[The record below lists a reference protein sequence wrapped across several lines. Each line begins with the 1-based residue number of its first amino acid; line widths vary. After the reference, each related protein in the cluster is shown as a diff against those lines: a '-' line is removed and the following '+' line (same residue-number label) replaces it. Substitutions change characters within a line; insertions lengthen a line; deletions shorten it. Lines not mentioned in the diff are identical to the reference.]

1 MKKMASV
8 LTAACAL
15 CLALASC
22 VSSGSGSNTG
32 SGSGSGTSSGAGRE
46 PAYLIKAQRDSGF
59 VADYR
64 AFFAIAGDSVTEI
77 SASKFENWTLGDG
90 SDYERINAVTC
101 VFDAYAP
108 VGDPMEW
115 RFKQSE
121 YDTRN
126 FDVQLLVWDLKRMGV
141 TYTGSVYI
149 LITMFDN
156 YRVVQA
162 VKMDG
167 SSALAESYAAFR
179 DDDMLTLPK
188 GADLSSLRSF
198 YRHK

>member
-1 MKKMASV
+1 ML
-8 LTAACAL
+8 LTCAV

-22 VSSGSGSNTG
+22 ASTKTNGGSAASSGNPAK
-32 SGSGSGTSSGAGRE
+32 GAE

-64 AFFAIAGDSVTEI
+64 AFFAIDGDSVTEI
-77 SASKFENWTLGDG
+77 SASKFDNWTLGDG

-126 FDVQLLVWDLKRMGV
+126 YDVQLLVWDLKRMGL

-149 LITMFDN
+149 LITLFDN

-162 VKMDG
+162 VQMDG

-179 DDDMLTLPK
+179 DDDMLALPK
-188 GADLSSLRSF
+188 RADLSSLRSF
-198 YRHK
+198 YRRK

>member
-8 LTAACAL
+8 LAVVCAL

-22 VSSGSGSNTG
+22 VSSGSGTSTG
-32 SGSGSGTSSGAGRE
+32 SNTSSGAGRG

-77 SASKFENWTLGDG
+77 SASKFENWTLGDE
-90 SDYERINAVTC
+90 SDYERINATTC

-115 RFKQSE
+115 RFKQNE

-126 FDVQLLVWDLKRMGV
+126 YDVQLLVWDLKRMGV

>member
-8 LTAACAL
+8 LTVACAL

-22 VSSGSGSNTG
+22 VSSGSGTSTG
-32 SGSGSGTSSGAGRE
+32 SNTSSGAGRE

-77 SASKFENWTLGDG
+77 SASKFENLTLGDE
-90 SDYERINAVTC
+90 SDYERINATTC

-108 VGDPMEW
+108 AGDPMEW
-115 RFKQSE
+115 RFKQNE

-126 FDVQLLVWDLKRMGV
+126 YDVQLLVWDLKRMGV